1 MTEVP
6 KMLKGTT
13 NWKSNTPTNNNHTA
27 ENAMLSRTSSCDL
40 NIVYYRNLKTIPP
53 DQYKCGTI
61 LFCKD

>member
-40 NIVYYRNLKTIPP
+40 NIVYIET
-53 DQYKCGTI
+53 
-61 LFCKD
+61 